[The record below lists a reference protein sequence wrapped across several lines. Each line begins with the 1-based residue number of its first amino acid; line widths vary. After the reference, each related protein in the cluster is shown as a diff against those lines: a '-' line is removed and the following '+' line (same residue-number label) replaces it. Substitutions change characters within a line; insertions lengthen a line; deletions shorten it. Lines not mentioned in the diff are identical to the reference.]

1 MFVIGLDAASDAST
15 PWAVTTAR
23 LTSTLLA
30 AAAVLALRQPV
41 RRLSGVVPLVIAVGL
56 FDTSAN
62 VLIAFA
68 STRGL
73 ISIVATLSALY
84 PVVTVALAVALLG
97 ERPTRTQLAGGA
109 LALAGATLIA
119 A

>member
-1 MFVIGLDAASDAST
+1 MST
-15 PWAVTTAR
+15 PWAATTAR
-23 LTSTLLA
+23 FTSTLLA
-30 AAAVLALRQPV
+30 VAAVIVLRQPV
-41 RRLSGVVPLVIAVGL
+41 RRLSGVVPLVVAVGL

-84 PVVTVALAVALLG
+84 PVVTVVLAITLLG
-97 ERPTRTQLAGGA
+97 ERPTRAQLGGGA